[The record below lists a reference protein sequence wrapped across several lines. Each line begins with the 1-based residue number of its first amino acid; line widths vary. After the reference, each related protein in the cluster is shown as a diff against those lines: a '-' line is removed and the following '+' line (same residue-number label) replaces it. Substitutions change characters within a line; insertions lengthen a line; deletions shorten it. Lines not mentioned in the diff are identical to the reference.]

1 MRFPSLRWLL
11 VPFWGAWTTSGA
23 PTPARPPHPRPGDA
37 SLGGGAY
44 SRSMTVRGKILAISG
59 VLLLLFAAVLVGS
72 VVMQKQAG
80 AKRATIID
88 IHLPLAGAIADLDV
102 ATDEYE
108 LIIQRLLRR
117 PEKVPVATDEVRRAL
132 DRAKG
137 RIQEDFSRSREI
149 VDRALADPRIDGDD
163 RLVLARVQRSL
174 FYLGRVEAPFLA
186 VGNEVL
192 AAYDAGRLAEARG
205 LSLRFEQ
212 FEQAIG
218 PDLAAV
224 RNELVALARASIE
237 NLDAQQG
244 RFLRMNIVLF
254 VIAVILGL
262 GLSAAGAK
270 RLVGR
275 LWRVVEGAKAIEAGD
290 LQVTVPVTSRDEIG
304 QLALAF
310 NRMAEEL
317 RTKERIKDTFG
328 KYVDPRVV
336 AQLIDTSKHD
346 IDQAERCIATV
357 LFSDLEGFTKISE
370 QLTATTMVKLLNHY
384 FTVIAEQIRAHNGI
398 LEKYIGDAVV
408 AFWAPPFSTG
418 HDHAA
423 SACLAAL
430 GHRDAVAAL
439 RPELSHILGLRR
451 NIPQLT
457 VRIGIATGEVVVGTV
472 GAPTAKSFAAIGDI
486 TNLASR
492 LEGVNKVYGTTVI
505 IAEETYRLAQQIVE
519 AREVDVVVVMGKSEP
534 VRIFE
539 VLGRTGEVEAGVL
552 KVRDLYVEG
561 LEAYRRQDWGTA
573 ENRFTECLRLSPHDG
588 PSKVLL
594 DRSVAFKAT
603 PPQDWE
609 GVWHL
614 TQK

>member
-1 MRFPSLRWLL
+1 MWPVPSFDMSFRFSTLRSLAAARMVPSL
-11 VPFWGAWTTSGA
+11 
-23 PTPARPPHPRPGDA
+23 
-37 SLGGGAY
+37 
-44 SRSMTVRGKILAISG
+44 TVRGKILAISG

-72 VVMQKQAG
+72 VVMQKQSG

-88 IHLPLAGAIADLDV
+88 IFLPLVDIVADLDV

-108 LIIQRLLRR
+108 LILQRLLRR
-117 PEKVPVATDEVRRAL
+117 SDTKPMALDEDRLAL
-132 DRAKG
+132 DRVKG

-174 FYLGRVEAPFLA
+174 FYLVRLEQPFFDI
-186 VGNEVL
+186 GSEVL
-192 AAYDAGRLAEARG
+192 AAYSAGQLEEARR
-205 LSLRFEQ
+205 LSLRFEP
-212 FEQAIG
+212 FEQAFG
-218 PDLAAV
+218 RDLAAV
-224 RNELVALARASIE
+224 RKEVIALANATVLS
-237 NLDAQQG
+237 LHAQQA
-244 RFLRMNIVLF
+244 RFLRLNIVLF

-262 GLSAAGAK
+262 GMSAAGAK
-270 RLVGR
+270 RLVRALR
-275 LWRVVEGAKAIEAGD
+275 LVVEGAKAIEAGD
-290 LQVTVPVTSRDEIG
+290 LRATVPVLTRDEIG
-304 QLALAF
+304 QLAQAF

-317 RTKERIKDTFG
+317 RNKERIKETFG
-328 KYVDPRVV
+328 KYLDPRVV
-336 AQLIDTSKHD
+336 ARVIDTSKED
-346 IDQAERCIATV
+346 LDQAERRVATV
-357 LFSDLEGFTKISE
+357 LFSDLAGFTAMSE
-370 QLTATTMVKLLNHY
+370 QLTATAMVKLLNSY
-384 FTVIAEQIRAHNGI
+384 FTVVAEQIRAHNGI
-398 LEKYIGDAVV
+398 LEKYIGDSVV
-408 AFWAPPFSTG
+408 AFWASPFSTG
-418 HDHAA
+418 DDHAA

-430 GHRDAVAAL
+430 AHLDAMAAL

-457 VRIGIATGEVVVGTV
+457 VRIGIATGEVVVGTI

-505 IAEETYRLAQQIVE
+505 VTKETYRLAQQIVE
-519 AREVDVVVVMGKSEP
+519 ARELDVVVVMGKSEP
-534 VRIFE
+534 VQIFE
-539 VLGRTGEVEAGVL
+539 LLGRTGEVEPGVM
-552 KVRDLYVEG
+552 KVRDLYAEG

-573 ENRFTECLRLSPHDG
+573 ENRFTECLRLSPYDG

-594 DRSVAFKAT
+594 DRTVAFKAT

>member
-1 MRFPSLRWLL
+1 
-11 VPFWGAWTTSGA
+11 
-23 PTPARPPHPRPGDA
+23 
-37 SLGGGAY
+37 
-44 SRSMTVRGKILAISG
+44 MTVQAKILALSG

-72 VVMQKQAG
+72 VVMQKQSSV
-80 AKRATIID
+80 KRANLID
-88 IHLPLAGAIADLDV
+88 IHLPLTSAIADLDV

-117 PEKVPVATDEVRRAL
+117 PETAPVATDEDRRAL
-132 DRAKG
+132 DQAKG

-149 VDRALADPRIDGDD
+149 VDRALADPRTDGDE

-174 FYLGRVEAPFLA
+174 FYLGRLEAPFLA
-186 VGNEVL
+186 TGNKVL
-192 AAYDAGRLAEARG
+192 AAYAAGRLAEARA

-212 FEQAIG
+212 FQEAFG

-224 RNELVALARASIE
+224 RKEVIALARASTE
-237 NLDAQQG
+237 NLHAQQA
-244 RFLRMNIVLF
+244 RFLRMNVALF

-262 GLSAAGAK
+262 GLSAAGA
-270 RLVGR
+270 RRFVR
-275 LWRVVEGAKAIEAGD
+275 ALWRVVEGVKAIEAGD
-290 LQVTVPVTSRDEIG
+290 LQVTVPVTTRDEIG
-304 QLALAF
+304 QLAQAF
-310 NRMAEEL
+310 NRMAVEL
-317 RTKERIKDTFG
+317 RTKARIRDTFG

-336 AQLIDTSKHD
+336 AQLIDTSNDD
-346 IDQAERCIATV
+346 IDQAERRIATV
-357 LFSDLEGFTKISE
+357 LFSDLEGFTKMSE
-370 QLTATTMVKLLNHY
+370 QLTATTMVKLLNRY
-384 FTVIAEQIRAHNGI
+384 FTVVADQIRAHQGI

-408 AFWAPPFSTG
+408 AFWAAPFSTG
-418 HDHAA
+418 DNHAA

-430 GHRDAVAAL
+430 AHRDALAAL

-457 VRIGIATGEVVVGTV
+457 VRIGIATGEVVVGTI

-486 TNLASR
+486 TVLASR

-505 IAEETYRLAQQIVE
+505 VAEETYRLAQQIVE
-519 AREVDVVVVMGKSEP
+519 ARELDVVVVMGKSEP

-539 VLGRTGEVEAGVL
+539 LLGRAGEVEDGVL

-573 ENRFTECLRLSPHDG
+573 ENRFTECLRLSPDDG

-603 PPQDWE
+603 PPQGWE

>member
-1 MRFPSLRWLL
+1 
-11 VPFWGAWTTSGA
+11 
-23 PTPARPPHPRPGDA
+23 
-37 SLGGGAY
+37 
-44 SRSMTVRGKILAISG
+44 MTVRAKILAVSG
-59 VLLLLFAAVLVGS
+59 VMLLLFAAVLVGS
-72 VVMQKQAG
+72 VVMQKQSS
-80 AKRATIID
+80 AKRATIMD
-88 IHLPLAGAIADLDV
+88 VHLPLASAIADLDV

-117 PEKVPVATDEVRRAL
+117 SERAPVATDEDRRAL
-132 DRAKG
+132 DQAKG

-149 VDRALADPRIDGDD
+149 VDHALADSWIDGDE

-174 FYLGRVEAPFLA
+174 FYLGRLEAPFLA
-186 VGNEVL
+186 TGNEVL
-192 AAYDAGRLAEARG
+192 AAYAAGRLAEARR

-212 FEQAIG
+212 FEQAFG

-224 RNELVALARASIE
+224 RKELLALAKASTE
-237 NLDAQQG
+237 DLHAQQG

-262 GLSAAGAK
+262 GLSAAGAT
-270 RLVGR
+270 RLVR
-275 LWRVVEGAKAIEAGD
+275 ALRRVVEGAKAIEAGD
-290 LQVTVPVTSRDEIG
+290 LQATVPVTSKDEIG
-304 QLALAF
+304 QLAQAF
-310 NRMAEEL
+310 NRMAVEL

-336 AQLIDTSKHD
+336 AQLIDTSKD
-346 IDQAERCIATV
+346 DMDQAERRVATV
-357 LFSDLEGFTKISE
+357 LFSDLEGFTKMSE

-384 FTVIAEQIRAHNGI
+384 FTVVADQIRAHNGI
-398 LEKYIGDAVV
+398 LEKYIGDAIV
-408 AFWAPPFSTG
+408 AFWAAPFSTG
-418 HDHAA
+418 DAHAA

-430 GHRDAVAAL
+430 AHCDAVAAL
-439 RPELSHILGLRR
+439 RPELSQILGLRR

-457 VRIGIATGEVVVGTV
+457 VRIGIATGEAVVGTI
-472 GAPTAKSFAAIGDI
+472 GALTAKSFAAIGDI

-505 IAEETYRLAQQIVE
+505 VAEETYRLAQQIVE
-519 AREVDVVVVMGKSEP
+519 ARELDVVVVMGKSEP

-539 VLGRTGEVEAGVL
+539 LLGRVGEVEAGVL

-573 ENRFTECLRLSPHDG
+573 ENRFTKCLRVSPNDG

-603 PPQDWE
+603 PPQAWE
-609 GVWHL
+609 EVWHL